1 MMTKYL
7 KRFNFI
13 NLKLHIKVAVIDPE
27 APSAGAVMEE
37 ARKFMIGTFYK
48 EAVVP
53 LALNLTADNDE
64 MR

>member
-1 MMTKYL
+1 
-7 KRFNFI
+7 
-13 NLKLHIKVAVIDPE
+13 
-27 APSAGAVMEE
+27 MEE

-64 MR
+64 MRSVLEFPNCEIWSE